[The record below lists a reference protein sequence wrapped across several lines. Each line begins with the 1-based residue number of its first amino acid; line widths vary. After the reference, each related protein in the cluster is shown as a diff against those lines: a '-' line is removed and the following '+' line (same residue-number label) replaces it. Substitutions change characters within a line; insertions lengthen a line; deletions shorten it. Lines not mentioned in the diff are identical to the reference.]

1 VWSERGDL
9 ARDAAGKALRRVR
22 GHAYAL
28 SRHFWPFGRPN
39 ASRLLF
45 APHDLRTA
53 DPTVAADIYAGYFTF
68 SGRTVSTQGQSPFD
82 VDAPSLA
89 WEEALCGFAW
99 LRHLRAAD
107 TAIAR
112 SNARALVEDF
122 IAGRRDRGKVAANP
136 AIVARR
142 LMSFLAQSPLLLEGA
157 DHSFYDRFLRQ
168 LCRMIE
174 QLELALAGPMVGLP
188 RLQALAAIALATLC
202 LEGLENR
209 SEDAGL
215 DLAEELDRQILAD
228 GGHVSRNPALLIDL
242 LLDLLPLRETCLARG
257 LEVPRG
263 LVMAVDRIM
272 PHLKLFRHSDGEL
285 ALFNGMGL
293 TQADVLATLVAYDDA
308 RGRAIEHAP
317 YSGYDRIEAG
327 ESIVIVDT
335 GAPPPRAH
343 SAQAHAGTLAF
354 ELSSNGQRLVVN
366 CGVPRAGT
374 DEMLQAARVTAAH
387 STLVAGERSSSRFG
401 TVMGTRRVVSGP
413 RDMQVARDG
422 LTLQASHDGY
432 RKALGIDHH
441 RRLELSASGTVLS
454 GEDQIMRLSGE
465 DVDAGAALPCELRF
479 HLHPALKV
487 SLVQDG
493 AGALL
498 LTPSGE
504 AWAFEAPDHLVSIEE
519 SVLFASADRMR
530 RREQLVIRFD
540 GAVTM
545 SVIWRFARIGTA
557 PRRTPS
563 TSSMTGDRLV

>member
-1 VWSERGDL
+1 MGAWSEKGDL

-22 GHAYAL
+22 GHAYAVG
-28 SRHFWPFGRPN
+28 RHFWPFGRLHGT
-39 ASRLLF
+39 RLLF
-45 APHDLRTA
+45 APHDLRTS
-53 DPTVAADIYAGYFTF
+53 DPTVAMDIYAGYFTF
-68 SGRTVSTQGQSPFD
+68 SGRTVATQGQSPFE
-82 VDAPSLA
+82 VDAPGPD
-89 WEEALCGFAW
+89 WEEALYGFAW

-122 IAGRRDRGKVAANP
+122 IAARHDRTPVAASP
-136 AIVARR
+136 AVTARR
-142 LMSFLAQSPLLLEGA
+142 LMSWLAQSPLLLEGA
-157 DHSFYDRFLRQ
+157 DHGFYDRYLRQ

-174 QLELALAGPMVGLP
+174 QLDRALAGPLTGLP
-188 RLQALAAIALATLC
+188 RLQALTAIALACLC
-202 LEGLENR
+202 LEGLERR
-209 SEDAGL
+209 SEGAGI
-215 DLAEELDRQILAD
+215 DLSKELDRQILPD

-272 PHLKLFRHSDGEL
+272 PHLKLFRHSDGDL

-317 YSGYDRIEAG
+317 YSGYDRMEAG
-327 ESIVIVDT
+327 DSIAIVDT
-335 GAPPPRAH
+335 GPPPPRAH

-354 ELSSNGQRLVVN
+354 EFSSNGQRLVIN

-374 DEMLQAARVTAAH
+374 AEMLQAARVTAAH
-387 STLVAGERSSSRFG
+387 STLAVGERSSSRFG
-401 TVMGTRRVVSGP
+401 TVMGTRRVVAGP
-413 RDMQVARDG
+413 RDVHVGREG
-422 LTLQASHDGY
+422 LLLEASHDGY
-432 RKALGIDHH
+432 RKGFGIDHH
-441 RRLELSASGTVLS
+441 RRLELSADGAILS
-454 GEDQIMRLSGE
+454 GEDQVVRLSGE
-465 DVDAGAALPCELRF
+465 ADLPCELRF
-479 HLHPALKV
+479 HLHPALKA

-493 AGALL
+493 AGALI

-504 AWAFEAPDHLVSIEE
+504 AWAFEAPDHRVTIEE

-540 GAVTM
+540 GATTS

-563 TSSMTGDRLV
+563 TSSMSGDRLV

>member
-1 VWSERGDL
+1 LSAWSERGDL

-22 GHAYAL
+22 GHAYAV
-28 SRHFWPFGRPN
+28 SRRFWPFGRPH

-68 SGRTVSTQGQSPFD
+68 SGRTVSTQGQSPFE
-82 VDAPSLA
+82 VEAPDLA

-112 SNARALVEDF
+112 SNARSLVDDF
-122 IAGRRDRGKVAANP
+122 VAARHDRTPVAASP

-142 LMSFLAQSPLLLEGA
+142 LMSWLAQSPLLLEGA
-157 DHSFYDRFLRQ
+157 DHSFYDRYLRQ
-168 LCRMIE
+168 LCRMVE
-174 QLELALAGPMVGLP
+174 QLELALAGPLIGLP
-188 RLQALAAIALATLC
+188 RLQALTALALAALC
-202 LEGLENR
+202 LEGLESR
-209 SEDAGL
+209 SNNAGH
-215 DLAEELDRQILAD
+215 DLSEELDRQILAD

-263 LVMAVDRIM
+263 LLMAVDRIM

-327 ESIVIVDT
+327 DSIVIVDT
-335 GAPPPRAH
+335 GVPPPRAY

-354 ELSSNGQRLVVN
+354 EFSSNGQRLVMN

-374 DEMLQAARVTAAH
+374 ADMLQAARVTAAH
-387 STLVAGERSSSRFG
+387 STLIADERSSSRFG
-401 TVMGTRRVVSGP
+401 TVMGTRRVVAGP
-413 RDMQVARDG
+413 REMRVTREG
-422 LTLQASHDGY
+422 LSLEASHDGY
-432 RKALGIDHH
+432 RRALGIDHQ
-441 RRLELSASGTVLS
+441 RRLALSANGTVLS
-454 GEDQIMRLSGE
+454 GEDQVLRLSG
-465 DVDAGAALPCELRF
+465 DAALPCELRF

-504 AWAFEAPDHLVSIEE
+504 AWAFEAPDHNVTIEE

-530 RREQLVIRFD
+530 RRDQLVIRFD
-540 GAVTM
+540 GAAT
-545 SVIWRFARIGTA
+545 STVIWRFARIGTA

-563 TSSMTGDRLV
+563 TSSMTGERLV